1 MSMFGF
7 LGDALGRGAAAL
19 DPLFGGAAVAAT
31 IVLFTLAVRAAL
43 HPLARAAARG
53 ETARAALAPQLAA
66 LQRKHKNDPE
76 RLQKAMADLYA
87 KTGASPL
94 SGCLPS
100 LLQLPVFFVMYH
112 LFSTGGGGLLDHT
125 LLGAPLGG
133 HWSEALADGGP
144 FGPQG
149 LVYLALFVLIAAVA
163 TWNYRRARA
172 TAAQAPTQAP
182 TLTPG
187 RSVPGMAS
195 LTKLM
200 PLLSFGTLITVAVVP
215 LAAGLYMVT
224 TTTWTACERALL
236 KRDKGEKGAEGAE
249 GPEGKKESEGK
260 KGPEGKKESEG
271 SKGPK
276 GDEQQKQE
284 KRQKRQGA
292 VPAAAEGNG
301 AAAKKPAVTPAA
313 GTPSAATA
321 TSPGRAPQQHGPQQR
336 APKSR
341 AARQR
346 VARARA
352 NAEARTRTDAQTR
365 RPLPADV
372 QARARRDSG
381 GDSGGD
387 SGNDSSGA
395 GRIVTTAQ

>member
-7 LGDALGRGAAAL
+7 LGDALERGAAVL
-19 DPLFGGAAVAAT
+19 DPLFGDAAVAVT

-43 HPLARAAARG
+43 HPLARAAVRG
-53 ETARAALAPQLAA
+53 EKARAALAPQLQA

-94 SGCLPS
+94 AGCLPT
-100 LLQLPVFFVMYH
+100 LLQLPVIFVMYH

-133 HWSEALADGGP
+133 HWGEALAEGGP

-172 TAAQAPTQAP
+172 TTAQAPTP
-182 TLTPG
+182 D
-187 RSVPGMAS
+187 RSLPGMAS
-195 LTKLM
+195 LAKLM

-236 KRDKGEKGAEGAE
+236 QRDKEK
-249 GPEGKKESEGK
+249 
-260 KGPEGKKESEG
+260 
-271 SKGPK
+271 KGPK
-276 GDEQQKQE
+276 GNEQQKRE
-284 KRQKRQGA
+284 GED
-292 VPAAAEGNG
+292 PSAE
-301 AAAKKPAVTPAA
+301 KKPADAPAA
-313 GTPSAATA
+313 DGPPPVSTTA
-321 TSPGRAPQQHGPQQR
+321 TPRRVPQQR

-346 VARARA
+346 AARARA
-352 NAEARTRTDAQTR
+352 HAQARTRADAEARPGTRATDAQARTR
-365 RPLPADV
+365 A
-372 QARARRDSG
+372 DSG
-381 GDSGGD
+381 
-387 SGNDSSGA
+387 A
-395 GRIVTTAQ
+395 AEQIITTAQ